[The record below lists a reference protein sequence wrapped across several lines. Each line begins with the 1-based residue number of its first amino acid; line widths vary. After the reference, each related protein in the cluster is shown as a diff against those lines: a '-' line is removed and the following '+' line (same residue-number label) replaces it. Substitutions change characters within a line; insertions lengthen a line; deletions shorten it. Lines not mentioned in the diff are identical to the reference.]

1 MKRWMS
7 EESNGIFLVFS
18 VQSAYPM
25 FLYRM
30 ATRMNTIHHDICER
44 YPTVFTSMAYLGNMF
59 IGCIWYLCLNPCF
72 LSPDTHL
79 YSGTSTVS
87 LANTSWELQLTF
99 FKSSIITDVFVVCT
113 CVSLVKARV
122 LSPHFL
128 FGETMVEVCLITTF
142 LKPHLAPSLFLARSA
157 PEAMTC

>member
-1 MKRWMS
+1 MF

-30 ATRMNTIHHDICER
+30 ATRMNTIHRDICER
-44 YPTVFTSMAYLGNMF
+44 YPTVFTSMAYIDNMY

-128 FGETMVEVCLITTF
+128 FGETMVEVCLIATF